1 MALGPAAHN
10 ARAPW
15 PTRIK
20 PIHLEHWQ
28 SRLNPLEP
36 QHIDRA
42 CHQAMTAEIKMKI
55 AIIHDWLVSY
65 RGGERVVAELI
76 RMYPDADVFSTV
88 DFMDEKDRHILQGK
102 VPKTSFIQRLPFAR
116 KHYRM
121 YLPLMLTAIE
131 QFDLTNY
138 DLVISSSSAVAK
150 GVITGP
156 RQLHIS
162 YVHSPI
168 RYAWD
173 LQHVYL
179 REAGL
184 DKGMR
189 GLYARALLHYVRMWD
204 QRTANGVDHFVA
216 NSRFIAA
223 RIKKTYRRTAEV
235 IYPPVDTDTF
245 TPITQA
251 RDDFYL
257 TASSLVPYKRVPM
270 IAEAFAAMP
279 DKTLVVVGDGPDM
292 AALKKIAG
300 PNVRVLGYQSHDKL
314 LKLFRTARAFVF
326 AAEEDFGI
334 MPVEAQ
340 ACGLPV
346 IAYARGGSLETI
358 RGLDHERP
366 TGVFFAEQTIP
377 SVIQAVHAFEAN
389 ADRFDPDNI
398 RANALRFSTERFHQ
412 SFRDAVDRQLID
424 VDYNTIELTQTPLLD
439 EGSAR

>member
-1 MALGPAAHN
+1 MATMH
-10 ARAPW
+10 
-15 PTRIK
+15 
-20 PIHLEHWQ
+20 
-28 SRLNPLEP
+28 
-36 QHIDRA
+36 
-42 CHQAMTAEIKMKI
+42 MKI
-55 AIIHDWLVSY
+55 AIIHDWLVTY

-76 RMYPDADVFSTV
+76 KMYPDADIFSTV
-88 DFMDEKDRHILQGK
+88 DFMHDKDRHILQGK
-102 VPKTSFIQRLPFAR
+102 IPNTSFIQRLPFAR

-131 QFDLTNY
+131 QFDLTEY
-138 DLVISSSSAVAK
+138 DIIISSSSAVAK

-156 RQLHIS
+156 GQLHIS

-184 DKGMR
+184 EKGLR

-204 QRTANGVDHFVA
+204 QRTANGVDHFIA
-216 NSRFIAA
+216 NSRFIAG
-223 RIKKTYRRTAEV
+223 RIRKTYRRTAEV

-245 TPITQA
+245 TPATQA
-251 RDDFYL
+251 RENFYL

-270 IAEAFAAMP
+270 IAEAFSTMP

-292 AALKKIAG
+292 AALKRVAA
-300 PNVRVLGYQSHDKL
+300 PNVQVLGYQSHDEL

-346 IAYARGGSLETI
+346 IAYAKGGSLETI
-358 RGLDHERP
+358 RGLDHETP
-366 TGVFFAEQTIP
+366 TGVFFPKQTIP
-377 SVIQAVHAFEAN
+377 CVVKAVREFEEN
-389 ADRFDPDNI
+389 ADRFDSHNI
-398 RANALRFSTERFHQ
+398 RENALRFSTKKFHQ
-412 SFRDAVDRQLID
+412 RFRNAVKQQFSDLCQNDSDSSRM
-424 VDYNTIELTQTPLLD
+424 VSVSESS
-439 EGSAR
+439 SA